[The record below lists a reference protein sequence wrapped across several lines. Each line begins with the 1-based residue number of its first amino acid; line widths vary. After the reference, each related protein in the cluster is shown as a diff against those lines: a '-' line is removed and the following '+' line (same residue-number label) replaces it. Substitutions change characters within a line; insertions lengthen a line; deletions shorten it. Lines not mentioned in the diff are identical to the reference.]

1 MDNKKQNDYLRLYFP
16 KSNFFNA
23 KIKFNSYSNDK
34 KNIRNKIN
42 NNFWNNENNQKYI
55 YLNIINNNKES
66 DFYGFEKKY
75 DVLREEHK
83 I

>member
-16 KSNFFNA
+16 TSNFFNA

-34 KNIRNKIN
+34 KNNGNKIN
-42 NNFWNNENNQKYI
+42 SNFWNNEKNQKHRI

-75 DVLREEHK
+75 DILEENK